1 MTRKEHLLKLMQQKE
16 KLKMRQQAN
25 TVGSLTQQVDASKS
39 MVDRLTNLQTENL
52 DTDKLM
58 TPQSLRS
65 RSWYG
70 RYVAE
75 QKELA
80 QSRLEFLSEELTG
93 ARSQLAKSSNRNS
106 ILNDRFMTARSERE
120 EDTEKRQEGLMPPRQ
135 VLPRG

>member
-39 MVDRLTNLQTENL
+39 LVDRLTNLQTENL

-80 QSRLEFLSEELTG
+80 QSRLELLSEALPG
-93 ARSQLAKSSNRNS
+93 ARSQLAKSSTRNS

>member
-1 MTRKEHLLKLMQQKE
+1 MTRKEHLLKLMQKKE
-16 KLKMRQQAN
+16 QLRMRQQAN

-39 MVDRLTNLQTENL
+39 LIDRLANLQAENL
-52 DTDKLM
+52 ETDKLM

-80 QSRLEFLSEELTG
+80 QSRLEFLAEELTG
-93 ARSQLAKSSNRNS
+93 ARKQLAKSNNRKS
-106 ILNDRFMTARSERE
+106 ILNDRFMDARNERE
-120 EDTEKRQEGLMPPRQ
+120 EEVDKRREG
-135 VLPRG
+135 

>member
-1 MTRKEHLLKLMQQKE
+1 MTRKEHLLKLMQKKE
-16 KLKMRQQAN
+16 QLRMRQQAN

-39 MVDRLTNLQTENL
+39 LIDRLANLQAENL
-52 DTDKLM
+52 ETDKLM

-80 QSRLEFLSEELTG
+80 QSRLEFLVEELTG
-93 ARSQLAKSSNRNS
+93 VRKQLAKSNNRKS
-106 ILNDRFMTARSERE
+106 ILNDRFMDARNERE
-120 EDTEKRQEGLMPPRQ
+120 EEVDKRREGQMPPRQ
-135 VLPRG
+135 VPRG

>member
-16 KLKMRQQAN
+16 QLKMRQQAN

-39 MVDRLTNLQTENL
+39 LVDRLTNLQTENL
-52 DTDKLM
+52 DTEKLM

-80 QSRLEFLSEELTG
+80 QSRLEFLAEELTG
-93 ARSQLAKSSNRNS
+93 ARRQLAKSNNRKS
-106 ILNDRFMTARSERE
+106 ILNERFVAARQERE
-120 EDTEKRQEGLMPPRQ
+120 EDADNRREGLMPPRQ
-135 VLPRG
+135 APRRG

>member
-39 MVDRLTNLQTENL
+39 LVDRLTNLQTENL

-93 ARSQLAKSSNRNS
+93 ARSQLAKSNNRNS